1 MSLNG
6 HPRSRSRDTRA
17 ILACAALLSL
27 LAIRTAPPDFPK
39 PSSVQHSSI
48 KTVSSQDQRP
58 HFDSEGLQWSAP
70 VGDFLPF
77 PPAAESAHLIPTS
90 QLWSSLQTKG
100 FHYNR
105 PPPAS

>member
-6 HPRSRSRDTRA
+6 HPWKRSRDTRV
-17 ILACAALLSL
+17 ILAFAALFAL
-27 LAIRTAPPDFPK
+27 LVIRTAPPDFPK
-39 PSSVQHSSI
+39 SSSLQHSSI
-48 KTVSSQDQRP
+48 KTVSSHDQRL

-70 VGDFLPF
+70 VGHFLPF
-77 PPAAESAHLIPTS
+77 PPAAESAHLPPAS
-90 QLWSSLQTKG
+90 QLWSALQTKG